1 MPHTLT
7 PQEVIQLKERMEKGK
22 EPLKPDRFFLLK
34 DGKVIE
40 EAVTLPER

>member
-22 EPLKPDRFFLLK
+22 EPLKPDRFWRFK
-34 DGKVIE
+34 DKETIE
-40 EAVTLPER
+40 VDLEVKR